1 MSVSDKIR
9 AVLNLTGHKLP
20 DLAEPLGISAQAV
33 RNKFS
38 RDSFSADDLIKI
50 SDALDCEILF
60 RTRDGQQIF
69 LVFSDAKKYHN
80 GGQL

>member
-1 MSVSDKIR
+1 MSVSGKIR
-9 AVLNLTGHKLP
+9 ALLSITGHKLP

-60 RTRDGQQIF
+60 RTRDGQAILF
-69 LVFSDAKKYHN
+69 TKDDLKTRKKEF
-80 GGQL
+80 